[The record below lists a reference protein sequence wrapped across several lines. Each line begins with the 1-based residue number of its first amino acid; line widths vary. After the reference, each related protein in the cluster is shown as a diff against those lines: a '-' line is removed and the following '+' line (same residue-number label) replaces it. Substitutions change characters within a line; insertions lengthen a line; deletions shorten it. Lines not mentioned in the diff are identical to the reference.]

1 MKNRIIN
8 IILVLSAIGCTILTY
23 LFAKYGYSKYL
34 LWAFIN
40 GAIFLG
46 LLHTKY

>member
-1 MKNRIIN
+1 MKNKIIN
-8 IILVLSAIGCTILTY
+8 VILVLSAIGCAVLTY
-23 LFAKYGYSKYL
+23 LFAKYGDSKYL

-40 GAIFLG
+40 EAIFLG

>member
-23 LFAKYGYSKYL
+23 LLEKYGY
-34 LWAFIN
+34 
-40 GAIFLG
+40 
-46 LLHTKY
+46 